1 MRVFPHGDSEVAI
14 RDYSNFDRIWVDE
27 DWIAIDMYE
36 PKQSRVSLSFIDEYT
51 GTHVFV
57 DGQDFLPIKD
67 L

>member
-1 MRVFPHGDSEVAI
+1 VAI

-36 PKQSRVSLSFIDEYT
+36 PKQGKVRLSFIDEYT